1 MVGSKC
7 AEFGYTQW
15 KSLRSQSIECQT
27 TMPSHTSVF
36 RKFIYFLAETK
47 RYWMT
52 PILIVLLLVA
62 GLLILGGTS
71 AAPFIY
77 TLF

>member
-1 MVGSKC
+1 MPES
-7 AEFGYTQW
+7 T
-15 KSLRSQSIECQT
+15 SLIRRF
-27 TMPSHTSVF
+27 ML
-36 RKFIYFLAETK
+36 FLGETK